1 MIIMKIIKQV
11 ELIAAAPKTV
21 PPRLKITLK
30 LTEIPSAAIA
40 IPKNTYAAW
49 TKLSKT
55 TGGNGKKVPKTLVK
69 MKPPKNHGIG
79 NFLGACVWS
88 AALSLTSLRWYQ

>member
-21 PPRLKITLK
+21 PPRLKMTLK

-40 IPKNTYAAW
+40 IPKNTYAA
-49 TKLSKT
+49 
-55 TGGNGKKVPKTLVK
+55 
-69 MKPPKNHGIG
+69 
-79 NFLGACVWS
+79 
-88 AALSLTSLRWYQ
+88 